1 VWIVGIQ
8 SYIGSSHIPESI
20 RVAFGSF
27 SDIRNPG
34 SYTTPDVSSLP
45 QGTDGRSDG
54 TQFNLT
60 KWWEIRDEE
69 TMGEPFNVRDELV
82 GELLHALR
90 MVRNLC

>member
-1 VWIVGIQ
+1 VWILGIQ

-34 SYTTPDVSSLP
+34 SYTAPDGSSLP
-45 QGTDGRSDG
+45 KDTDGRSDD

-60 KWWEIRDEE
+60 KWWEIRDGE
-69 TMGEPFNVRDELV
+69 TMGEPFDVRGELV
-82 GELLHALR
+82 EELLRALR
-90 MVRNLC
+90 TVRNLC